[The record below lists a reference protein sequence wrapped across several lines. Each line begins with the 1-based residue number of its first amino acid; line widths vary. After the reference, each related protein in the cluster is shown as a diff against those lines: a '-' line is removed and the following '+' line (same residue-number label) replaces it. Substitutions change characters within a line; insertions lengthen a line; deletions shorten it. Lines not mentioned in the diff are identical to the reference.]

1 MWFGDLVT
9 MRWWDDLWLNESFA
23 EYVSTRCQAEA
34 TRWRTA
40 WTTFSSAEKSWAYRQ
55 DQLATTHPV
64 VADIRDLEDV
74 EVNFDGITY
83 AKGAS
88 VLKQLV
94 HWVGTEAFD
103 EGLRSY
109 FRKNAWGNTTLRDL
123 LAELE
128 ATSGRDLDEWA
139 RSWLQQAGVTT
150 LRPQIEAG
158 PDGVVRS
165 LAVVQEA
172 PPEHPVLRPHRLVVG
187 GYDLVDG
194 TLQRTRRVEL
204 DVAGARTAVPEFA
217 GAPRPALLLVN
228 DDDLAYAKIRLD
240 ETSLATAVEHVG
252 SFADALPRSLVW
264 SAAWDMTRDGELA
277 ARSFADLVL
286 KNLDSVDDPSVA
298 QTLLRQLAT
307 AVTFY
312 VARQHRAAAREQAA
326 GALLTLLEDAPAG
339 SDRQL
344 LLARSFAAHATTA
357 DQVGVLGEV
366 LSGARTLPGLAVDTE
381 MRWSLL
387 TALVAAGA
395 AGESDI
401 AAELERD
408 DTASG
413 RVHAAAARAAVPT
426 PQAKAEA
433 WKLVVEQG
441 ELPNAVQGAVIG
453 GFGRVRDEALLEP
466 YVEPYFDAL
475 VPVWQSR
482 TNEMASQIVEGLY
495 PVQLASKELVERTQ
509 RWLDEADAEPAL
521 RRLVTEGRDTAARAV
536 RAQERDAAEA

>member
-1 MWFGDLVT
+1 
-9 MRWWDDLWLNESFA
+9 
-23 EYVSTRCQAEA
+23 
-34 TRWRTA
+34 
-40 WTTFSSAEKSWAYRQ
+40 
-55 DQLATTHPV
+55 
-64 VADIRDLEDV
+64 
-74 EVNFDGITY
+74 
-83 AKGAS
+83 

-103 EGLRSY
+103 EGLRRY
-109 FRKNAWGNTTLRDL
+109 FRKHAWGNTTLRDL

-139 RSWLQQAGVTT
+139 RLWLQQAGVTT
-150 LRPQIEAG
+150 LRPEIETG
-158 PDGVVRS
+158 PDGVVQA

-172 PPEHPVLRPHRLVVG
+172 PPEHPVLRPHRLAVG

-194 TLQRTRRVEL
+194 RLQRTRRVEL
-204 DVAGARTAVPEFA
+204 DVAGASTDVADLV

-240 ETSLATAVEHVG
+240 DASLATAVEHLG

-264 SAAWDMTRDGELA
+264 SAAWDMTRDGELG
-277 ARSFADLVL
+277 ARSFVDLVL

-298 QTLLRQLAT
+298 QTLLRQLAS
-307 AVTFY
+307 ALTFY
-312 VARQHRAAAREQAA
+312 VAPKHRTATRERAAD
-326 GALLTLLEDAPAG
+326 ALLRLLEAAPAG

-344 LLARSFAAHATTA
+344 LLARSFAGHAVTPA
-357 DQVGVLGEV
+357 QVGVLGEL

-395 AGESDI
+395 AGESGI

-413 RVHAAAARAAVPT
+413 RVHAAAARAAVPS

-441 ELPNAVQGAVIG
+441 ELPNTVQGAVIG
-453 GFGRVRDEALLEP
+453 GFGRVHDETLLEP

-475 VPVWQSR
+475 VPVWQTR
-482 TNEMASQIVEGLY
+482 TNEMATQIVEGLY
-495 PVQLASKELVERTQ
+495 PVQLASRELVERTQ
-509 RWLDEADAEPAL
+509 RWLDGSGAEPAL
-521 RRLVTEGRDTAARAV
+521 KRLVTEGRDTAARAV
-536 RAQERDAAEA
+536 RAQERDATD